1 VRILFATTRLYPPD
15 RHGGAQNSAHALLS
29 RVVVRGH
36 QCEVAA
42 AHPAGARLLAR
53 RALFALSGRRWL
65 GRADLVN
72 GYPTF
77 RAAPWHLAALVAQR
91 CERQQPDVLVTDHVD
106 VIQALA
112 RQPTA
117 PRIPTLLRVAD
128 VGFRNTSADWV
139 RHGNVRVFA
148 NSAFIATRLR
158 EELGI
163 DAPVL
168 YPIVDPA
175 LYRTPRDG
183 AAMITLINPI
193 QGKGLD
199 VVLGIADRLPARRFM
214 LVSGWPRPN
223 PELERLRVAVRD
235 RPNVTLEAW
244 TADMR
249 TVYTRTRLLLFP
261 AQWEEGF
268 GRVVLEAHSSGIPV
282 VASDRGGLPEAVR
295 DGGCI
300 VPFDAAIDTWAATVD
315 RIMGDDTA
323 YAELSAR
330 ARANLERPEFDA
342 DSITDRFVE
351 LLHAQVGRGEGARV
365 EG

>member
-1 VRILFATTRLYPPD
+1 MA
-15 RHGGAQNSAHALLS
+15 AHA
-29 RVVVRGH
+29 
-36 QCEVAA
+36 
-42 AHPAGARLLAR
+42 PGARLLAKR
-53 RALFALSGRRWL
+53 TLFALSGRRWL
-65 GRADLVN
+65 GRADQDN

-77 RAAPWHLAALVAQR
+77 RCAPWHLAELVAQR

-112 RQPTA
+112 RHPTA
-117 PRIPTLLRVAD
+117 PRIPTVLRVAD
-128 VGFRNTSADWV
+128 VSFRNTAADWV
-139 RHGNVRVFA
+139 RHGNVRAFA

-168 YPIVDPA
+168 YPIVEPA
-175 LYRTPRDG
+175 LYRTPRDA
-183 AAMITLINPI
+183 AAMVTLINPI

-199 VVLGIADRLPARRFM
+199 VVLGIAGRLPARRFM

-223 PELERLRVAVRD
+223 QELERLRDALRD
-235 RPNVTLEAW
+235 RPNVTLQPW

-249 TVYTRTRLLLFP
+249 TVYAQTRLLLFP

-268 GRVVLEAHSSGIPV
+268 GRVVIEAHSSGIPV

-300 VPFDAAIDTWAATVD
+300 VPFDAAIDTWAATVE
-315 RIMGDDTA
+315 RIMADDTT
-323 YAELSAR
+323 YAELSGR

-351 LLHAQVGRGEGARV
+351 LLRAHWGRGKG
-365 EG
+365 